1 MQANPKIS
9 VIVPVYNVEK
19 FLPRCLDSLLAQT
32 FPDFEILLIDD
43 GSKDR
48 SGDICDKYALKDQR
62 IRVFHK
68 ENGGVASAR
77 QLGVDEA
84 RGEYSIHADAD
95 DWIESNMLC
104 DMVDKIGNADI
115 LVTDYYH
122 NSKLGGQK
130 YMRQKD
136 CATSEELLEA
146 IVKGEVFGSL
156 WHKLLRRNLYQSIE
170 FNTDL
175 TFCEDQLLLFKILTS
190 YKCKVI
196 NLHKA
201 YYHYVYNDSS
211 ITQRTDREYFDNK
224 IKYEDYALQ
233 VLSPMC
239 FRHIRDIFVL
249 DRLRSYSDPIQRKI
263 YTNSEF
269 KVILGRLPNA
279 YTKRYGV
286 YFLFVKHILLLIQFF
301 KVPVCLKKI
310 LVRCF
315 RFLKIL

>member
-1 MQANPKIS
+1 MNSLVTFIL
-9 VIVPVYNVEK
+9 PVYNAESTIY
-19 FLPRCLDSLLAQT
+19 RCLDSILKQT
-32 FPDFEILLIDD
+32 YCDYEVIIVDD
-43 GSKDR
+43 GSIDN
-48 SGDICDKYALKDQR
+48 SGKICDSYSLNDNR
-62 IRVFHK
+62 FRVVHK
-68 ENGGVASAR
+68 ENAGVASAR
-77 QLGVDEA
+77 QLGVSLA
-84 RGEYSIHADAD
+84 TGEYVIHIDSD
-95 DWIESNMLC
+95 DWIESNMLS
-104 DMVDKIGNADI
+104 DMMNEISDADI

-130 YMRQKD
+130 YVRQKD

-249 DRLRSYSDPIQRKI
+249 DRMRSYSDPIQRKI

-310 LVRCF
+310 LVRFF

>member
-1 MQANPKIS
+1 MNSLVTFIL
-9 VIVPVYNVEK
+9 PVYNAESTIY
-19 FLPRCLDSLLAQT
+19 RCLDSILKQT
-32 FPDFEILLIDD
+32 YCDYEVIIVDD
-43 GSKDR
+43 GSIDN
-48 SGDICDKYALKDQR
+48 SGKICDSYSLNDNR
-62 IRVFHK
+62 FRVVHK
-68 ENGGVASAR
+68 ENAGVASAR
-77 QLGVDEA
+77 QLGVSLA
-84 RGEYSIHADAD
+84 TGEYVIHIDSD
-95 DWIESNMLC
+95 DWIESNMLS
-104 DMVDKIGNADI
+104 DMMNEISDADI
-115 LVTDYYH
+115 LVSDYYYNTKH
-122 NSKLGGQK
+122 GQT
-130 YMRQKD
+130 YVRQVD
-136 CATSEELLEA
+136 CTTSEELLEK
-146 IVKGEVFGSL
+146 IIKGEVFGSL
-156 WHKLLRRNLYQSIE
+156 WHKLIRRNLYQNIE

-201 YYHYVYNDSS
+201 YYHYVCNEGS
-211 ITQRTDREYFDNK
+211 ITQRTDRDYFDNK

-249 DRLRSYSDPIQRKI
+249 DRLRSYSAPIQRKI

-286 YFLFVKHILLLIQFF
+286 YFLFVKHILLLIQFL

-310 LVRCF
+310 LVRSF